1 MSKLIITFI
10 LLIAAA
16 IPIND
21 FNRTVL
27 DSSGL
32 NHSFSDSGQ
41 LLKTT
46 TYHEGIILSQIEYI
60 DPPLVKLPNMD
71 GISRLNYF
79 HNDLPAYGKLINEEW
94 VISEKQEFLNIFKN
108 LKFTERKPC
117 NISLT
122 SKELNTNGDNCDL
135 PTADKLGLF
144 IKTKATWIDISHL
157 SYSKNIINKIPTL
170 FVFISSID
178 KEDHPYMV
186 IYQFNFP
193 LDNVVTQFYGPF
205 LNGVYHRINKV
216 NDNDTLFIKYDSC
229 MECHPW
235 VYLQAIQFSAE
246 KNIGVPL
253 HFNYQLGEPY
263 WSPRME
269 YELPGM
275 GHSVGGTVE
284 TRVTRTGP
292 FSIIQKFSLYKD
304 DKIEWW
310 GFDCKSFRCKTD
322 IRKNDLPKDWGNGW
336 KTGKKI

>member
-1 MSKLIITFI
+1 MPTNKGGVEYARDLQKICSKLWDAADQLHANSNLNSSQYSTPV
-10 LLIAAA
+10 LGLIFFKFA
-16 IPIND
+16 
-21 FNRTVL
+21 
-27 DSSGL
+27 DSR
-32 NHSFSDSGQ
+32 F
-41 LLKTT
+41 
-46 TYHEGIILSQIEYI
+46 
-60 DPPLVKLPNMD
+60 
-71 GISRLNYF
+71 
-79 HNDLPAYGKLINEEW
+79 
-94 VISEKQEFLNIFKN
+94 EKAD
-108 LKFTERKPC
+108 
-117 NISLT
+117 
-122 SKELNTNGDNCDL
+122 DNCNL
-135 PTADKLGLF
+135 PTAEKLGLF
-144 IKTKATWIDISHL
+144 IKNKATWIDISHL

-193 LDNVVTQFYGPF
+193 LDNLVTQFYGPF
-205 LNGVYHRINKV
+205 LNGGYHRISKV

-253 HFNYQLGEPY
+253 HFNYSLGEPF
-263 WSPRME
+263 WSPKME

-275 GHSVGGTVE
+275 GHSVGGSVE
-284 TRVTRTGP
+284 TRITRTGS